1 MMSYVLNVI
10 SYVISSCGFICS
22 LAPARAGSKA
32 APIRFKCTQVR
43 IKCSCPSSPTSVC
56 PLCLRNQVAV
66 VYKSNCVVSEGV
78 SKEGRESGY
87 ASARALQSA
96 GARTPK
102 ALLSE
107 WMWNSGV
114 AKMSVDS
121 KAVRSGA
128 SGTTLASRWL
138 VADGAARVPGWI
150 NAESAVGRQGASKGG
165 LAMSWLTTGV
175 VPKIGGSGRIALPLA
190 AAAAVAGV
198 SYYGKELYAKGT
210 RSAGLLVRRSS
221 VEGPARL
228 ALKYV

>member
-1 MMSYVLNVI
+1 MEQLDGEN
-10 SYVISSCGFICS
+10 
-22 LAPARAGSKA
+22 
-32 APIRFKCTQVR
+32 
-43 IKCSCPSSPTSVC
+43 
-56 PLCLRNQVAV
+56 
-66 VYKSNCVVSEGV
+66 
-78 SKEGRESGY
+78 
-87 ASARALQSA
+87 
-96 GARTPK
+96 
-102 ALLSE
+102 
-107 WMWNSGV
+107 
-114 AKMSVDS
+114 VDS